1 MEANLVLLFISA
13 AVKTVVLILIATFL
27 MIKWFHQKLR
37 YFMDFPFLN
46 ALGFY
51 IFSLGKILDI
61 FLYYHFID
69 TPNLAT
75 INDPVAIL
83 LARIRFILSPILVVL
98 PYFILM
104 LVIWL
109 EDRKKLQ
116 KSLGIG
122 WIVLSLIAVLLAKN
136 YKQFLIFNMMIALPV
151 IVLSIVS
158 FAIIHH
164 QHRLPQINSLF
175 ITIGWCVYFLTQII
189 RPIWI
194 SVGNSAWGLTWI
206 GEFLEL
212 LAMMTIGLGFLK
224 PAFYSEKILD
234 NTIKRNVYN
243 DGIYKNRDESIEDV
257 EYLEKQEDIDEEN
270 EWKYNVECYIP

>member
-83 LARIRFILSPILVVL
+83 LARIR
-98 PYFILM
+98 
-104 LVIWL
+104 
-109 EDRKKLQ
+109 
-116 KSLGIG
+116 
-122 WIVLSLIAVLLAKN
+122 
-136 YKQFLIFNMMIALPV
+136 
-151 IVLSIVS
+151 
-158 FAIIHH
+158 
-164 QHRLPQINSLF
+164 
-175 ITIGWCVYFLTQII
+175 
-189 RPIWI
+189 
-194 SVGNSAWGLTWI
+194 
-206 GEFLEL
+206 
-212 LAMMTIGLGFLK
+212 
-224 PAFYSEKILD
+224 
-234 NTIKRNVYN
+234 
-243 DGIYKNRDESIEDV
+243 
-257 EYLEKQEDIDEEN
+257 
-270 EWKYNVECYIP
+270 